1 MESKTTQSPTQFLNR
16 EEGRIAYEVSGDGPL
31 VVCAPGMGDLR
42 SAYRFLTP
50 GLVGAGYK
58 VAAMDLRGH
67 GDSDATFDA
76 YDDVAVGADLLALVR
91 HLGDPAVLI
100 GNSMSAG
107 GAVWAAAE
115 APELVT
121 GLVLIGP
128 FVRQVP
134 VGFLATLAFRVV
146 MLPPWSSAAWNA
158 YYAKLFPGRP
168 PADLTEHR
176 AQIRASMRK
185 PGHARAFR
193 ATTHSS
199 HAPAEARLDDVD
211 TPTLVVMG
219 ARDPDFPD
227 PEAEAHIV
235 ADRLRGKAIIVPD
248 AGHYPQAE
256 YPELVTPAV
265 LDFLHGL
272 ELRA

>member
-1 MESKTTQSPTQFLNR
+1 MTTWPLEPTCSRSVR
-16 EEGRIAYEVSGDGPL
+16 EL
-31 VVCAPGMGDLR
+31 
-42 SAYRFLTP
+42 
-50 GLVGAGYK
+50 
-58 VAAMDLRGH
+58 
-67 GDSDATFDA
+67 DA
-76 YDDVAVGADLLALVR
+76 
-91 HLGDPAVLI
+91 PAVLI

-107 GAVWAAAE
+107 AAVWAAAE
-115 APELVT
+115 APELVA

-134 VGFLATLAFRVV
+134 VGLLATLAFRVV

-168 PADLTEHR
+168 PADLREHR

-193 ATTHSS
+193 ATTRSS

-219 ARDPDFPD
+219 ACDPDFPN
-227 PEAEAHIV
+227 PEAEADLV
-235 ADRLRGKAIIVPD
+235 ADRLRGTVLMVPN

-256 YPELVTPAV
+256 YPEVVTPAV
-265 LDFLHGL
+265 LEFLHGL
-272 ELRA
+272 DLHA

>member
-1 MESKTTQSPTQFLNR
+1 MEPRTTQCATQFLNR
-16 EEGRIAYEVSGDGPL
+16 EQGRIAYEVSGDGPL

-91 HLGDPAVLI
+91 QLGGPAVLI

-146 MLPPWSSAAWNA
+146 MLPPWSSGAWNT

-168 PADLTEHR
+168 PADLAEHR